1 MKASPPG
8 PVAVGSGRIRRA
20 VADRGARLHLLLGV
34 APAAAWALIV
44 QS

>member
-1 MKASPPG
+1 MRPSPRG
-8 PVAVGSGRIRRA
+8 TVAVGSGRIRRA

-34 APAAAWALIV
+34 APAAPWALIA